1 MRRDDMQLNDKATKR
16 IPRSLLMGV
25 AVVLAAVL
33 LTAAYSRRASE
44 VRAHDSALVP
54 QASAAGSQ
62 GSLPGN
68 TPGAASQAPRMVVT
82 FRLDPAVTRGL
93 YLGDRW
99 VSPPTFHFAQPGSQY
114 VFQAKLQSIDAHDDR
129 VDLSGD
135 WSTDD
140 PEMIAI
146 ERHDH
151 GAVTIVVRRAGEGRL
166 FVSAG
171 STRKVLQVQARQ
183 TEDAMDVRIAQ

>member
-1 MRRDDMQLNDKATKR
+1 MPLTDGTMKR
-16 IPRSLLMGV
+16 VPRSLLVGA
-25 AVVLAAVL
+25 AVVLAAVSF
-33 LTAAYSRRASE
+33 TAAYSRRAPE
-44 VRAHDSALVP
+44 VRDDSLAP
-54 QASAAGSQ
+54 SATSAESPAGSPAVP
-62 GSLPGN
+62 PGLQQ
-68 TPGAASQAPRMVVT
+68 AAAPAPKMVVT

-99 VSPPTFHFAQPGSQY
+99 VSPSTFHFAQPGTRY
-114 VFQAKLQSIDAHDDR
+114 VVQAKLQSIDAQDDR

-146 ERHDH
+146 ERHPH
-151 GAVTIVVRRAGEGRL
+151 GEVTIVIRRAGEGRM

-171 STRKVLQVQARQ
+171 GVTKQLRVHARQ
-183 TEDAMDVRIAQ
+183 TEDAMDVLIAQ

>member
-1 MRRDDMQLNDKATKR
+1 MRPTVKTSKR
-16 IPRSLLMGV
+16 MPRSLLVGM
-25 AVVLAAVL
+25 AVVLAAVS
-33 LTAAYSRRASE
+33 LTAAYSRRAPGAQA
-44 VRAHDSALVP
+44 RDGTFAP
-54 QASAAGSQ
+54 QAPSAADSQ
-62 GSLPGN
+62 ASLSGN
-68 TPGAASQAPRMVVT
+68 TSGATTQAPRMVVT

-99 VSPPTFHFAQPGSQY
+99 VSPPTFHFAQPGNQY
-114 VFQAKLQSIDAHDDR
+114 VFQAKLQSIDARDDR

-171 STRKVLQVQARQ
+171 GTRKVLQVQARQ
-183 TEDAMDVRIAQ
+183 TEDAMDVRIVQ

>member
-1 MRRDDMQLNDKATKR
+1 MQPGVKTSKR
-16 IPRSLLMGV
+16 IPRSLLVGT
-25 AVVLAAVL
+25 AVVLAAVS
-33 LTAAYSRRASE
+33 LTAAYSRRAPE
-44 VRAHDSALVP
+44 ARGDALAPSAPLAANQ
-54 QASAAGSQ
+54 QAALAGTQNAAV
-62 GSLPGN
+62 
-68 TPGAASQAPRMVVT
+68 QAPKMVVT

-99 VSPPTFHFAQPGSQY
+99 VSPATFHFAQPGTRY
-114 VFQAKLQSIDAHDDR
+114 VVQAKLQSIDARDDR
-129 VDLSGD
+129 IDLSGD

-151 GAVTIVVRRAGEGRL
+151 GAVTIVIRRAGEGRL

-171 STRKVLQVQARQ
+171 GTRKVLQVKARQ
-183 TEDAMDVRIAQ
+183 TEDAMDVRIVQ

>member
-1 MRRDDMQLNDKATKR
+1 MQPSVKTSKR
-16 IPRSLLMGV
+16 IPRSLLVGM
-25 AVVLAAVL
+25 AVVLAAVS
-33 LTAAYSRRASE
+33 LTAAYSRRAPE
-44 VRAHDSALVP
+44 VREDALASSARLAADQ
-54 QASAAGSQ
+54 QAALTGSTQ
-62 GSLPGN
+62 N
-68 TPGAASQAPRMVVT
+68 ATAQATNMVVT

-99 VSPPTFHFAQPGSQY
+99 VSPATFHFAQPGSQY

-151 GAVTIVVRRAGEGRL
+151 GAVTIVVRRAGVGRL

-171 STRKVLQVQARQ
+171 GTRKVLQVKARQ
-183 TEDAMDVRIAQ
+183 TEDAMDVRIVQ

>member
-1 MRRDDMQLNDKATKR
+1 MQPGVKTSKR
-16 IPRSLLMGV
+16 IPRSLLVGV
-25 AVVLAAVL
+25 AVVLAAVS
-33 LTAAYSRRASE
+33 LTAAYSRRAPE
-44 VRAHDSALVP
+44 VREDAFAPSAPLVADQ
-54 QASAAGSQ
+54 QAALAGSTQ
-62 GSLPGN
+62 N
-68 TPGAASQAPRMVVT
+68 AAPTTTRMVVT

-99 VSPPTFHFAQPGSQY
+99 VSPPTFHFAQPGTRY
-114 VFQAKLQSIDAHDDR
+114 IVQAKLQSIDARDDR

-146 ERHDH
+146 ERHAH

-183 TEDAMDVRIAQ
+183 TEDAMDVRIVQ

>member
-1 MRRDDMQLNDKATKR
+1 MQLTDKPTKR
-16 IPRSLLMGV
+16 VPRSLLAGV
-25 AVVLAAVL
+25 AVVLAAVSF
-33 LTAAYSRRASE
+33 TAAYSRRAPDAREIAPASPTP
-44 VRAHDSALVP
+44 AGQQAALAGTTPDAAATTP
-54 QASAAGSQ
+54 Q
-62 GSLPGN
+62 
-68 TPGAASQAPRMVVT
+68 MVVT

-99 VSPPTFHFAQPGSQY
+99 VSPPTFHFAQPGTQY
-114 VFQAKLQSIDAHDDR
+114 VVQAKLQSVDASDNR
-129 VDLSGD
+129 IDLSGD

-151 GAVTIVVRRAGEGRL
+151 GAVTIVVRRGGEGRL

-171 STRKVLQVQARQ
+171 GTRKLLNVRARQ
-183 TEDAMDVRIAQ
+183 TEDAMDVVITQ

>member
-1 MRRDDMQLNDKATKR
+1 MQLTDKTTKR
-16 IPRSLLMGV
+16 VPRSLLVGV
-25 AVVLAAVL
+25 AVVLAAVSF
-33 LTAAYSRRASE
+33 TAAYSRRAPE
-44 VRAHDSALVP
+44 ARADAL
-54 QASAAGSQ
+54 ASPA
-62 GSLPGN
+62 SLAPGQPAQFAGN
-68 TPGAASQAPRMVVT
+68 TQGAAPMAPRMVVT

-114 VFQAKLQSIDAHDDR
+114 VFQAKLQSIDARDDR

-151 GAVTIVVRRAGEGRL
+151 GAVTVVVRRAGEGRL

-171 STRKVLQVQARQ
+171 GTRKVLQVQARQ
-183 TEDAMDVRIAQ
+183 TEDAMDVRIVQ

>member
-1 MRRDDMQLNDKATKR
+1 MQPPVKTSKR
-16 IPRSLLMGV
+16 VPRSLLVGM
-25 AVVLAAVL
+25 AVVLAAVS
-33 LTAAYSRRASE
+33 LTAAYSRRAPE
-44 VRAHDSALVP
+44 ARD
-54 QASAAGSQ
+54 
-62 GSLPGN
+62 GSLRP
-68 TPGAASQAPRMVVT
+68 AAISTVESPAFSGSAQQPAGQTSQMIVT

-99 VSPPTFHFAQPGSQY
+99 VSPSTFHFAQPGTQY
-114 VFQAKLQSIDAHDDR
+114 VVQAKLQSVDAQDDR
-129 VDLSGD
+129 VDLSAD

-151 GAVTIVVRRAGEGRL
+151 GAVTIVIRRAGEGRL

-171 STRKVLQVQARQ
+171 GTRKVLQVNARQ
-183 TEDAMDVRIAQ
+183 TEDAMDVRIVQ